1 MPRPHRPLA
10 PQLHCKAWL
19 PLRVIPLLA
28 LGLCLGIGP
37 AALAKEAKQTICCR
51 SSGGTRGTCLNL
63 WAQLVPPSNRFNPGS
78 SRLIALLQGPSIQ
91 PTAMAVAF
99 STLAG
104 DPVGG
109 QTLPAQGVGVRLL
122 QLPEADR
129 PVLQQPLVWESFPTC
144 QPNKPP
150 TRTTLVAE
158 PLLDPSPSPK
168 SFAVRSPQARAER
181 SQQALKDLSK
191 VCGGITN
198 TKGLLEAFG
207 FQVNEWATKLP
218 AQLPVSCETL
228 SLQSL
233 GIR

>member
-1 MPRPHRPLA
+1 MPRSHCRLA
-10 PQLHCKAWL
+10 AHLHLKAWL

-28 LGLCLGIGP
+28 LGLCLGFEP

-63 WAQLVPPSNRFNPGS
+63 WAHLVPQSNRFNPGS
-78 SRLIALLQGPSIQ
+78 SRLIGLLQGPSAQ
-91 PTAMAVAF
+91 PAAMAVEF

-104 DPVGG
+104 DPVGM
-109 QTLPAQGVGVRLL
+109 QTLPPQGVGVRLL

-129 PVLQQPLVWESFPTC
+129 PVLRQSLVWESFPTC

-158 PLLDPSPSPK
+158 PLLDQLSPK
-168 SFAVRSPQARAER
+168 SLAVRSPQSLVER
-181 SQQALKDLSK
+181 NQQALKDLSK
-191 VCGGITN
+191 ACGRLAD

-207 FQVNEWATKLP
+207 FQVDEWAAKLP

>member
-1 MPRPHRPLA
+1 MPRSHCRLA
-10 PQLHCKAWL
+10 AHLHLKAWL

-28 LGLCLGIGP
+28 LGHCLGFEP

-63 WAQLVPPSNRFNPGS
+63 WAHLVPQSNRFNPGS
-78 SRLIALLQGPSIQ
+78 SRLIALLQGPSAQ

-104 DPVGG
+104 DPVGM
-109 QTLPAQGVGVRLL
+109 QTLPPQGVGVRLL

-129 PVLQQPLVWESFPTC
+129 PVLRQSLVWESFPTC

-158 PLLDPSPSPK
+158 PLLDQLSPK
-168 SFAVRSPQARAER
+168 SLAVRSPQSLVER
-181 SQQALKDLSK
+181 NQQALKDLRK
-191 VCGGITN
+191 DCGRMADTN
-198 TKGLLEAFG
+198 SLLEAFG
-207 FQVNEWATKLP
+207 FQVDEWAAKLP
-218 AQLPVSCETL
+218 AQLQVSCETL

>member
-1 MPRPHRPLA
+1 
-10 PQLHCKAWL
+10 LHFKVWL

-28 LGLCLGIGP
+28 LGLCMGFEP

-63 WAQLVPPSNRFNPGS
+63 WAHLVPPSNSFNPGS
-78 SRLIALLQGPSIQ
+78 SRLIALFQGPSAQ

-99 STLAG
+99 TTLAG

-150 TRTTLVAE
+150 TRTTLMTDS
-158 PLLDPSPSPK
+158 LLDQSRSPK
-168 SFAVRSPQARAER
+168 SLAIRSPQSLAER
-181 SQQALKDLSK
+181 SQQALKDLRM
-191 VCGGITN
+191 VCGGMAD
-198 TKGLLEAFG
+198 TKSLLEAFD
-207 FQVNEWATKLP
+207 FQVDEWAAKLP

-228 SLQSL
+228 SLLSL

>member
-1 MPRPHRPLA
+1 MA
-10 PQLHCKAWL
+10 SC
-19 PLRVIPLLA
+19 LRLIQPLA

-63 WAQLVPPSNRFNPGS
+63 WVQLVPPSNRFNPGS
-78 SRLIALLQGPSIQ
+78 SRLIALLQGPSAQ
-91 PTAMAVAF
+91 PTAMAVEF

-109 QTLPAQGVGVRLL
+109 QRLPAQGLGVRLL

-158 PLLDPSPSPK
+158 PLLDPSPSPSPSPK

>member
-1 MPRPHRPLA
+1 MPRFHRRLA
-10 PQLHCKAWL
+10 PQLLSKTWSPL
-19 PLRVIPLLA
+19 PAISLLA
-28 LGLCLGIGP
+28 LGLWLGIGP

-63 WAQLVPPSNRFNPGS
+63 WAHLVPQSNRFNPGS
-78 SRLIALLQGPSIQ
+78 SRLIALLQGPSAQ

-104 DPVGG
+104 DPVGM
-109 QTLPAQGVGVRLL
+109 QTLPPQGVGVRLL

-129 PVLQQPLVWESFPTC
+129 PVLRQPLVWESFPTC

-150 TRTTLVAE
+150 TRSTLVAE
-158 PLLDPSPSPK
+158 PLLDQGPSPK
-168 SFAVRSPQARAER
+168 SLAVRSPQSLVER
-181 SQQALKDLSK
+181 SQQSLQDLRK

-198 TKGLLEAFG
+198 TKSLLEAFG

>member
-1 MPRPHRPLA
+1 M
-10 PQLHCKAWL
+10 AWL

-28 LGLCLGIGP
+28 LGHCLGFEP

-63 WAQLVPPSNRFNPGS
+63 WAHLVPQSNRFNPGS
-78 SRLIALLQGPSIQ
+78 SRLIALLQGPSAQ

-104 DPVGG
+104 DPVGM
-109 QTLPAQGVGVRLL
+109 QTLPPQGVGVRLL

-129 PVLQQPLVWESFPTC
+129 PVLRQPLVWESFPTC

-158 PLLDPSPSPK
+158 PLLDQGPSPN
-168 SFAVRSPQARAER
+168 SFAVRSPQSLVER
-181 SQQALKDLSK
+181 SQQALKDLRK
-191 VCGGITN
+191 DCGRMAE
-198 TKGLLEAFG
+198 TKSLLEASD
-207 FQVNEWATKLP
+207 FQVVEWAAKLP
-218 AQLPVSCETL
+218 AQLAVSCETL

>member
-10 PQLHCKAWL
+10 PQLHLMAWL

-28 LGLCLGIGP
+28 LGHCLGFEP

-63 WAQLVPPSNRFNPGS
+63 WAHLVPQSNRFNPGS
-78 SRLIALLQGPSIQ
+78 SRLIALLQGPSAQ

-104 DPVGG
+104 DPVGM
-109 QTLPAQGVGVRLL
+109 QTLPPQGVGVRLL

-168 SFAVRSPQARAER
+168 SLAVRSPQSLVER
-181 SQQALKDLSK
+181 SQQALKDLRK
-191 VCGGITN
+191 DCGRMAE
-198 TKGLLEAFG
+198 TKSLLEAFD
-207 FQVNEWATKLP
+207 FQVVEWAAKLP
-218 AQLPVSCETL
+218 AQLAVSCETL

>member
-10 PQLHCKAWL
+10 PQLRLMAWL

-28 LGLCLGIGP
+28 PGLCMGIGP

-51 SSGGTRGTCLNL
+51 ASGGTRGTCLNL
-63 WAQLVPPSNRFNPGS
+63 WAHLVPQSNRFNPGS
-78 SRLIALLQGPSIQ
+78 SRLIALLQGPSAQ

-104 DPVGG
+104 DPVGM
-109 QTLPAQGVGVRLL
+109 QTLPPQGVGVRLL

-129 PVLQQPLVWESFPTC
+129 PVLRQPLVWESFPTC

-158 PLLDPSPSPK
+158 PLLDQGPSPK
-168 SFAVRSPQARAER
+168 SFAVRSPQSLVER
-181 SQQALKDLSK
+181 SQQALKDLRK
-191 VCGGITN
+191 DCGRMAE
-198 TKGLLEAFG
+198 TKSLLEAFD
-207 FQVNEWATKLP
+207 FQVVEWAAKLP
-218 AQLPVSCETL
+218 AQLAVSCETL

>member
-1 MPRPHRPLA
+1 MPRPHRRLA
-10 PQLHCKAWL
+10 PHLHLKAWL
-19 PLRVIPLLA
+19 PLRAIPLLA
-28 LGLCLGIGP
+28 LGLGLGFEP

-63 WAQLVPPSNRFNPGS
+63 WAHLVPQSNSFNPGS
-78 SRLIALLQGPSIQ
+78 SRLIALLQGPSAQ
-91 PTAMAVAF
+91 PAAMAVEF

-104 DPVGG
+104 DPVGM
-109 QTLPAQGVGVRLL
+109 QTLPPQGVGVRLL

-129 PVLQQPLVWESFPTC
+129 PVLRQPLVWESFPTC

-150 TRTTLVAE
+150 TRTILVAE
-158 PLLDPSPSPK
+158 PLLDQSLSPK
-168 SFAVRSPQARAER
+168 NLAVRSPQALTEL
-181 SQQALKDLSK
+181 SHQALESLSK

-198 TKGLLEAFG
+198 TKSLLEAFD
-207 FQVNEWATKLP
+207 FQVDEWAAKLP

>member
-1 MPRPHRPLA
+1 MA
-10 PQLHCKAWL
+10 SC
-19 PLRVIPLLA
+19 LRAIPLLA

-63 WAQLVPPSNRFNPGS
+63 WVQLVPPSNRFNPGS
-78 SRLIALLQGPSIQ
+78 SRLIALLQGPSAQ

-99 STLAG
+99 TTLAG

-109 QTLPAQGVGVRLL
+109 QALPAQGVGVRLL
-122 QLPEADR
+122 TLPEADR
-129 PVLQQPLVWESFPTC
+129 PVLRQPLVWESFPTC

-150 TRTTLVAE
+150 TRSTLVAE
-158 PLLDPSPSPK
+158 PLLDQGPGPK
-168 SFAVRSPQARAER
+168 SLAVRSPQSFAER
-181 SQQALKDLSK
+181 SQRALKDLSK
-191 VCGGITN
+191 ACGRMAE
-198 TKGLLEAFG
+198 TKSLLEAFD
-207 FQVNEWATKLP
+207 FQVVEWAAKLP
-218 AQLPVSCETL
+218 AQLTVSCETL

>member
-10 PQLHCKAWL
+10 PQLHFKAWL

-28 LGLCLGIGP
+28 LGLCLGFGP
-37 AALAKEAKQTICCR
+37 AVLAKEAKQTICCR
-51 SSGGTRGTCLNL
+51 SSGGTRGTCLNV
-63 WAQLVPPSNRFNPGS
+63 WAQLVPQSNRFNPGS
-78 SRLIALLQGPSIQ
+78 SRLIALLQGPSAQ
-91 PTAMAVAF
+91 LTTMAVAF

-104 DPVGG
+104 DPVGM
-109 QTLPAQGVGVRLL
+109 QTLPPQGVGVRLL
-122 QLPEADR
+122 KLPEAEQ
-129 PVLQQPLVWESFPTC
+129 PMLQQPLVWESFPTC

-158 PLLDPSPSPK
+158 PLLEESLRPK
-168 SFAVRSPQARAER
+168 SLAVRSPQSLVER

-198 TKGLLEAFG
+198 TKSLLEAFD
-207 FQVNEWATKLP
+207 FQVDEWAAKLP

>member
-1 MPRPHRPLA
+1 M
-10 PQLHCKAWL
+10 AWL

-51 SSGGTRGTCLNL
+51 SSGGTRGTCLN
-63 WAQLVPPSNRFNPGS
+63 PGS
-78 SRLIALLQGPSIQ
+78 SRLIALLQGPSAQ
-91 PTAMAVAF
+91 PAAMAVEF

-104 DPVGG
+104 DPVGM

-129 PVLQQPLVWESFPTC
+129 PAMRQLLVWESFPTC

-158 PLLDPSPSPK
+158 PLLDQGPGPK
-168 SFAVRSPQARAER
+168 SLALRSPQSLVER
-181 SQQALKDLSK
+181 NQQALKDLSK
-191 VCGGITN
+191 ACGRMAD
-198 TKGLLEAFG
+198 TKTLLEAFD
-207 FQVNEWATKLP
+207 FQVDEWAAKLP

>member
-1 MPRPHRPLA
+1 
-10 PQLHCKAWL
+10 LHFKAWL

-28 LGLCLGIGP
+28 LGLCTGFEP
-37 AALAKEAKQTICCR
+37 AVLAKEANQTICCR
-51 SSGGTRGTCLNL
+51 SSGGTRGTCLNV

-78 SRLIALLQGPSIQ
+78 SRLIALLQGPSAQ

-104 DPVGG
+104 DPVGM
-109 QTLPAQGVGVRLL
+109 QTLPPQGVGVRLL

-150 TRTTLVAE
+150 TRTTLMTDS
-158 PLLDPSPSPK
+158 LLDQGLSPK
-168 SFAVRSPQARAER
+168 NLAVRSPQSLAER

-198 TKGLLEAFG
+198 TKGLLEAFD
-207 FQVNEWATKLP
+207 FQVDEWAAKLP
-218 AQLPVSCETL
+218 AKLPVSCETL

>member
-1 MPRPHRPLA
+1 
-10 PQLHCKAWL
+10 L

-28 LGLCLGIGP
+28 LGLCLGFEP

-63 WAQLVPPSNRFNPGS
+63 WAHLVPQSNRFNPGS
-78 SRLIALLQGPSIQ
+78 SRLIGLLQGPSAQ
-91 PTAMAVAF
+91 PAAMAVEF

-104 DPVGG
+104 DPVGM
-109 QTLPAQGVGVRLL
+109 QTLPPQGVGVRLL

-129 PVLQQPLVWESFPTC
+129 PVLRQSLVWESFPTC

-158 PLLDPSPSPK
+158 PLLDQLSPK
-168 SFAVRSPQARAER
+168 SLAVRSPQSLVER
-181 SQQALKDLSK
+181 NQQALKDLSK
-191 VCGGITN
+191 ACGRLAD

-207 FQVNEWATKLP
+207 FQVDEWAAKLP

>member
-1 MPRPHRPLA
+1 MAFPVA
-10 PQLHCKAWL
+10 SC
-19 PLRVIPLLA
+19 LRAIQPLA
-28 LGLCLGIGP
+28 LGLCLGFGP
-37 AALAKEAKQTICCR
+37 AVLAKEAKQTICCR

-63 WAQLVPPSNRFNPGS
+63 WAQLVPPSNRLNPGS
-78 SRLIALLQGPSIQ
+78 SRLIALLQGPSAQ

-104 DPVGG
+104 NPVGM
-109 QTLPAQGVGVRLL
+109 QTLPPQGVGVRLL
-122 QLPEADR
+122 KLPEAER
-129 PVLQQPLVWESFPTC
+129 SVLQQPLVWESFPTC

-158 PLLDPSPSPK
+158 PLVDQNQSPK
-168 SFAVRSPQARAER
+168 NVAVRSPQALAVR
-181 SQQALKDLSK
+181 SEQTLESLSK

-198 TKGLLEAFG
+198 TKSLLEAFG
-207 FQVNEWATKLP
+207 FQVDEWAGKLP
-218 AQLPVSCETL
+218 AQLPVSCQTL

>member
-1 MPRPHRPLA
+1 MPRSHCRLA
-10 PQLHCKAWL
+10 AHLHLKAWL

-28 LGLCLGIGP
+28 LGLCLGFEP
-37 AALAKEAKQTICCR
+37 AALAKQAKQTICCR

-63 WAQLVPPSNRFNPGS
+63 WAHLVPQSNSFNPGS
-78 SRLIALLQGPSIQ
+78 SRLIALLQGPSAQ
-91 PTAMAVAF
+91 PAAMAVEF

-104 DPVGG
+104 DPVGM
-109 QTLPAQGVGVRLL
+109 QTLPPQGVGVRLL

-129 PVLQQPLVWESFPTC
+129 PVLRQPLVWESFPTC

-158 PLLDPSPSPK
+158 PLLDQGPGPK
-168 SFAVRSPQARAER
+168 SLAVRSPQSLVER
-181 SQQALKDLSK
+181 NQQALKDLRK
-191 VCGGITN
+191 DCGRMADTN
-198 TKGLLEAFG
+198 SLLEAFG
-207 FQVNEWATKLP
+207 FQVDEWAAKLP
-218 AQLPVSCETL
+218 AQLQVSCETL